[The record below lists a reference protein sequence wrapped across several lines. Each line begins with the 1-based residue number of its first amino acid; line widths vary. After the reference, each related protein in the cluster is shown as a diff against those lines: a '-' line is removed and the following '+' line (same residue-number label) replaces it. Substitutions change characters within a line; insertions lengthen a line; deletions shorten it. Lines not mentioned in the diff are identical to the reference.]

1 MPMIDAFEFLGVCRT
16 NVSFRLKSYECAD
29 ADAFRQFVA
38 AAGFRF
44 SDAEFEDALRAT
56 ELRCRD
62 EYEADEIKQLGQWYR
77 MMAMSA
83 PPSACA
89 SCQGKN

>member
-1 MPMIDAFEFLGVCRT
+1 MPMNDAFTFLGVCRT
-16 NVSFRLKSYECAD
+16 DEGFRQKSYACAD
-29 ADAFRQFVA
+29 DDAFRLFIA
-38 AAGFRF
+38 ESGYSF

-77 MMAMSA
+77 LMAMSPA
-83 PPSACA
+83 PAACG
-89 SCQGKN
+89 SCHKRN